1 MKTTTHN
8 EALNGRHGS
17 DVRISRNSQTFP
29 QTEQFYQSSRLNG
42 GCGTS
47 AGFHRPAFFEISSD
61 YFADEAGRGF
71 AVDTAVFAA
80 LIGTALLPIV
90 NGVQAVATLLHTV
103 GVL

>member
-1 MKTTTHN
+1 MKNKTQI

-17 DVRISRNSQTFP
+17 DARTSRSQRAFP
-29 QTEQFYQSSRLNG
+29 QTEQFYQSSQLNG

-47 AGFHRPAFFEISSD
+47 ARFDEPAFFEISSD
-61 YFADEAGRGF
+61 YFAQEANRGF
-71 AVDTAVFAA
+71 AIDAAVFVA

-103 GVL
+103 SVL